1 VKKLTLILLAMTITT
16 AAWAKNNKEAP
27 AGPCRVGIA
36 TVVMG
41 ADGPQA
47 DVAPD
52 FYWHWWKKIL
62 KRYPGFCAVRK
73 DSPLKDGPN
82 FLLAFSS
89 NESRF
94 SGFVPVRRWSRD
106 RTHPSMVPAPPVT
119 EHRLMLNVCLL
130 LFRLCDGGQ
139 VLYDLVRRI
148 LQFDQMSIV
157 FVDGL

>member
-1 VKKLTLILLAMTITT
+1 MSCSRTWRISVSMPSGDSTS
-16 AAWAKNNKEAP
+16 AP
-27 AGPCRVGIA
+27 TKIGCSSHPPVGA
-36 TVVMG
+36 SLQHWSCSESANVRLVSLG
-41 ADGPQA
+41 A
-47 DVAPD
+47 
-52 FYWHWWKKIL
+52 
-62 KRYPGFCAVRK
+62 
-73 DSPLKDGPN
+73 S
-82 FLLAFSS
+82 
-89 NESRF
+89 E
-94 SGFVPVRRWSRD
+94 RRWSRD